1 MPAYR
6 QLCDATM
13 LPQPLLELDHMSVE
27 RRRGALRLASHDAP
41 LTKKLDKP
49 ARPLHVLLGYALHSA
64 NAGTATAMPS
74 EPIND
79 GVIDLD
85 NRDLGQRQPL
95 RHVPSR
101 GFIAAHRQSRMTQL
115 R

>member
-1 MPAYR
+1 
-6 QLCDATM
+6 M

-27 RRRGALRLASHDAP
+27 RVERRRGALRIASHDAP
-41 LTKKLDKP
+41 LAEKLDKP

-64 NAGTATAMPS
+64 NPGTATAMPS

-79 GVIDLD
+79 GAIDLD
-85 NRDLGQRQPL
+85 NRDLAQRQPL
-95 RHVPSR
+95 RDVPSR
-101 GFIAAHRQSRMTQL
+101 RFTAAHRQSRMI